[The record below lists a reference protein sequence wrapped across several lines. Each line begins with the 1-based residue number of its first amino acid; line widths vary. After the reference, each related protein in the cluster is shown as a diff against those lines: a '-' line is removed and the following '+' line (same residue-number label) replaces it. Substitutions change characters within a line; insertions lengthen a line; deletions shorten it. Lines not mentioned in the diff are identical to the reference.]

1 MKEYRQNAH
10 VKSLVVWAVL
20 CVAVAVVLFWQREL
34 RWVEIVGGVV
44 LLIIGPVGL
53 AVYLIRVETHWV
65 SVDPE
70 RGILVRGKRLIPWE
84 EIVRIDRRRPRLRSS
99 TGSAEIPEFKSPF
112 GEDEESEGTSKGEE
126 SGGTSRRSGNS
137 GGGNGGCVPPE
148 AALLILAILLILS
161 ALLLAIWLI
170 FFVFIPLV
178 IVPVIEVFS
187 PWGSRV
193 TIVRRKWKQNLLLR
207 NLQDP
212 DGFLA
217 EIGGRVPI
225 NHIKK

>member
-10 VKSLVVWAVL
+10 MKSLVVWAVL
-20 CVAVAVVLFWQREL
+20 CVVVAVVLFWQREL
-34 RWVEIVGGVV
+34 HWVEIAGGVV

-126 SGGTSRRSGNS
+126 SGGTSRGSGNS
-137 GGGNGGCVPPE
+137 GDGCVDPE
-148 AALLILAILLILS
+148 AALLILAIFLILS

-225 NHIKK
+225 HHIKK

>member
-10 VKSLVVWAVL
+10 VRSLVVWAVL
-20 CVAVAVVLFWQREL
+20 CVVVAVILFDPSGKYLEREL
-34 RWVEIVGGVV
+34 RWVEIVGGVL
-44 LLIIGPVGL
+44 LLIVGPVGL

-65 SVDPE
+65 SVDSE
-70 RGILVRGKRLIPWE
+70 RGILVRGKRLIPWD

-99 TGSAEIPEFKSPF
+99 TGSAKIPEFKFPF
-112 GEDEESEGTSKGEE
+112 GEDEQGEGTTTG
-126 SGGTSRRSGNS
+126 SGNS
-137 GGGNGGCVPPE
+137 GCGNGCVPSE
-148 AALLILAILLILS
+148 AGLLLLAIIIILL

-193 TIVRRKWKQNLLLR
+193 TIVRRKWKHNLLLL
-207 NLQDP
+207 NLRDP

-217 EIGGRVPI
+217 EIDSRVAI